1 MHHDM
6 KLRVS
11 VAGYVHDVS
20 DDSNDEKNWKPNA
33 KSPQMEKQKTAKHSL
48 SLAKQ
53 FYRDFSEKSRKIGT
67 LIEKTIFPFEIRP
80 KNK

>member
-20 DDSNDEKNWKPNA
+20 DDSNDEKIE
-33 KSPQMEKQKTAKHSL
+33 SQMQSLLKWRNRKLQKHSL